1 MNGIWTKEDAEHH
14 QSSLKFAKWLASYL
28 PKDTPVV
35 DFGCGN
41 GYYVAYLES
50 NGFIA
55 TGIDGNDN
63 VEILCSSFYKVDLS
77 QKLGKEVF
85 KESNEHFTKKSI
97 INASVISLEVGEHLP
112 KSAQENFMQT
122 LTRCATK
129 HLILS
134 WASIGQPGIGHINCR
149 DQKEVIA
156 DVESRGF
163 KLNEAATKEARANV
177 DPNCDWL
184 ERNLLVFERI

>member
-1 MNGIWTKEDAEHH
+1 MNGIWTKQDAEHH

-41 GYYVAYLES
+41 GYYMAYLE
-50 NGFIA
+50 NVGFNA
-55 TGIDGNDN
+55 LGVDGNTQI
-63 VEILCSSFYKVDLS
+63 EILCSQFLKADL
-77 QKLGKEVF
+77 
-85 KESNEHFTKKSI
+85 TKPFVL
-97 INASVISLEVGEHLP
+97 NGSVISLEVGEHLP
-112 KSAQENFMQT
+112 KEAQETFMRTIT
-122 LTRCATK
+122 LSCSK

-177 DPNCDWL
+177 DVNCDWL

>member
-1 MNGIWTKEDAEHH
+1 MNGIWNAESAQHH
-14 QSSLKFAKWLASYL
+14 QSSLKFAKWLAKYL
-28 PKDTPVV
+28 PKRTAVI

-41 GYYVAYLES
+41 GYYVKYLLKECF
-50 NGFIA
+50 GA
-55 TGIDGNDN
+55 VGVDGNADIDLKYPN
-63 VEILCSSFYKVDLS
+63 FVKADLS
-77 QKLGKEVF
+77 EK
-85 KESNEHFTKKSI
+85 FTTDDEYSI
-97 INASVISLEVGEHLP
+97 ISLEVGEHIP
-112 KSAQENFMQT
+112 KEGQEQFMQN
-122 LTRCATK
+122 LTNNCHK

-177 DPNCDWL
+177 DKNCDWL
-184 ERNLLVFERI
+184 ERNLLVFEKI

>member
-14 QSSLKFAKWLASYL
+14 QSSLKFAKWLAAYL

-41 GYYVAYLES
+41 GYYMGYLE
-50 NGFIA
+50 NEGFKTI
-55 TGIDGNDN
+55 GIDGNC
-63 VEILCSSFYKVDLS
+63 EIPVLCNNFIVADLT
-77 QKLGKEVF
+77 L
-85 KESNEHFTKKSI
+85 ESYMENGASY
-97 INASVISLEVGEHLP
+97 SVISLECGEHVGKEFQDIFVSNLVN
-112 KSAQENFMQT
+112 SC
-122 LTRCATK
+122 RK

-149 DQKEVIA
+149 DQSEVIA

-163 KLNEAATKEARANV
+163 KLNEAATKDARANV
-177 DPNCDWL
+177 DACCDWL

>member
-41 GYYVAYLES
+41 GYYMAYLDN
-50 NGFIA
+50 NGFVT
-55 TGIDGNDN
+55 TGIDGNS
-63 VEILCSSFYKVDLS
+63 EIEVLCSNFVVRDL
-77 QKLGKEVF
+77 
-85 KESNEHFTKKSI
+85 TKFVNSGAANI
-97 INASVISLEVGEHLP
+97 VSLEVGEHLP
-112 KSAQENFMQT
+112 KEAQETFMQT
-122 LTRCATK
+122 LTHNCEK

-134 WASIGQPGIGHINCR
+134 WASIGQLGIGHINCR

-177 DPNCDWL
+177 DKNCDWL
-184 ERNLLVFERI
+184 ERNLLVFERVNSI

>member
-28 PKDTPVV
+28 PKYDAVL

-41 GYYVAYLES
+41 GYYMAYLES
-50 NGFIA
+50 EGFNAI
-55 TGIDGNDN
+55 GLDGNN
-63 VEILCSSFYKVDLS
+63 QIEILCSEFYKRDLS
-77 QKLGKEVF
+77 KPMTVLGGC
-85 KESNEHFTKKSI
+85 SI
-97 INASVISLEVGEHLP
+97 ISLEVGEHIP
-112 KSAQENFMQT
+112 KEGQEVFMQNIT
-122 LTRCATK
+122 NNCSK

-177 DPNCDWL
+177 DKNCDWL

>member
-14 QSSLKFAKWLASYL
+14 QSSLKFAKWLAAYL

-41 GYYVAYLES
+41 GYYMGYLE
-50 NGFIA
+50 NEGFDA
-55 TGIDGNDN
+55 TGVDGNEDI
-63 VEILCSSFYKVDLS
+63 EILCSSFFVVDFS
-77 QKLGKEVF
+77 QTEAVEPSLINWELQ
-85 KESNEHFTKKSI
+85 KKSKSTV
-97 INASVISLEVGEHLP
+97 SVISLEVGEHLP
-112 KSAQENFMQT
+112 KSSQDAFMQT
-122 LTRCATK
+122 LSFNCKK

-163 KLNEAATKEARANV
+163 KLNEAATKDARANV
-177 DPNCDWL
+177 DSNCDWL

>member
-1 MNGIWTKEDAEHH
+1 MTNGIWTKEDAEHH
-14 QSSLKFAKWLASYL
+14 QSSLKFAKWLAGYL

-41 GYYVAYLES
+41 GYYVSYLEN

-63 VEILCSSFYKVDLS
+63 IEWLCKAFYHFDLS
-77 QKLGKEVF
+77 KPLADIGRV
-85 KESNEHFTKKSI
+85 H
-97 INASVISLEVGEHLP
+97 SVLSLEVGEHLP
-112 KSAQENFMQT
+112 KEAQETFIQN
-122 LTRCATK
+122 LTKNCKK

-163 KLNEAATKEARANV
+163 KLNDAATKEARANV

>member
-14 QSSLKFAKWLASYL
+14 QSSLKFAKWLANYL

-41 GYYVAYLES
+41 GYYMAYLDD
-50 NGFIA
+50 NGFEVCA
-55 TGIDGNDN
+55 IDGNDKI
-63 VEILCSSFYKVDLS
+63 EMLCSSFIKADLT
-77 QKLGKEVF
+77 K
-85 KESNEHFTKKSI
+85 HFRFAHFS
-97 INASVISLEVGEHLP
+97 SVVSLEVGEHID
-112 KSAQENFMQT
+112 KQFQENFMKT
-122 LTRCATK
+122 LCDNCDK

-149 DQKEVIA
+149 DQKEVIT

-163 KLNEAATKEARANV
+163 KLNEAATNEARVNV

>member
-1 MNGIWTKEDAEHH
+1 MNNGIWNAESAQHH
-14 QSSLKFAKWLASYL
+14 QSSLKFAKWLAGYL
-28 PKDTPVV
+28 PKDTPIV

-41 GYYVAYLES
+41 GYYMGYLE
-50 NGFIA
+50 NEGFV
-55 TGIDGNDN
+55 TNGIDGNEEI
-63 VEILCSSFYKVDLS
+63 EILCPCFNKADLTQHFHIHYLSSIV
-77 QKLGKEVF
+77 
-85 KESNEHFTKKSI
+85 
-97 INASVISLEVGEHLP
+97 SLEVGEHIP
-112 KSAQENFMQT
+112 KEFQENFMQT
-122 LTRCATK
+122 LCDNCDK

-163 KLNEAATKEARANV
+163 KLNEAATKDARANV